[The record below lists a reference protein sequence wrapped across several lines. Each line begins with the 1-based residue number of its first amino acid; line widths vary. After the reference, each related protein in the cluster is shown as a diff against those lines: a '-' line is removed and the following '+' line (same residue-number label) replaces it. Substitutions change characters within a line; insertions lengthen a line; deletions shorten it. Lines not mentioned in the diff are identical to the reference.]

1 MEQSMASLDLLVVML
16 IVCSGVLAF
25 ITLYNLTN
33 INIMERTREI
43 ATVKVLGFF
52 PNETASYI
60 LRENLLLSFLG
71 GVVGLGMG
79 KLLHRF
85 VMELIDVENM
95 TVDVRIRPTSYLW
108 SFLITLVFAALTNTV
123 MRFKLERVDMAESLK
138 SVE

>member
-1 MEQSMASLDLLVVML
+1 MGDAAERGGRGDLRFVASR
-16 IVCSGVLAF
+16 ARQREA
-25 ITLYNLTN
+25 
-33 INIMERTREI
+33 ERTREI

-95 TVDVRIRPTSYLW
+95 TVDVRIQPLSYLW

-123 MRFKLERVDMAESLK
+123 MRLKLERVDMAESLK